1 MKQVRIETID
11 LKNFKGLTA
20 TYQLDGD
27 SHRFSGWHAT
37 GKSRIGDAIMFTLD
51 GADQKG
57 EQNPEQF
64 KNNDAEPGERP
75 ARVTLTIT
83 INGKEHTLLR
93 EIRERTHDADGH
105 RVVTGHSTYFELNG
119 TKVTKRDYDDFIADE
134 IGTPADIRKA
144 MQLWGIVHLSP
155 GELRQEILSIAG
167 DVTLQQVAD
176 AHPDVAPALELV
188 EDGDLTKTR
197 KNLDREIRAISPQ
210 KTELQNRIDENQH
223 ALDTLDK
230 PENIV
235 DLEQAVTKAEASETE
250 ARATLEALERGDNTD
265 ARNKIAALE
274 REIHELRD
282 AQTSRRKQAVAAE
295 RHDLEQ
301 EASEAQE
308 AADEKQKAARAAETT
323 LADDQRDERRMA
335 MEIKDIE
342 QHVAT
347 LKKGVETALKNR
359 DDLREQWAEV
369 SNEPVTVTAR
379 DVTPNEAALI
389 QAALDLVVEL
399 DELDQS
405 DLPDTAWKA
414 VDALV
419 ATCDATKYGMSAE
432 EAQQAAEAAKQ
443 KKLDDLAKTGQDANE
458 AVETRQKDLDAAA
471 ANLEVL
477 QQDHETMTGQVALS
491 QTAVDQARAA
501 EQEATKAATAAR
513 DALANLAMPPEDPTE
528 WEHLTRQIEELKQAI
543 DAPAENLDA
552 IRAQYDEAK
561 QAATAARAALA
572 DAKALANVATSTE
585 NRIEQLRNQ
594 FQAVVEN
601 HERLLR
607 NRDLLDKL
615 ARKQVEM
622 LDENLANTF
631 KVAKFQLLRINF
643 EGNLEEVCRIYTQDG
658 VPFTATNEAE
668 QAEIALDIALAKQ
681 RAIEVNAPI
690 IVDRRESYLSLPM
703 HLDGHQFVTM
713 QVTDTQGA
721 PLTVEKVEK

>member
-119 TKVTKRDYDDFIADE
+119 TKVAKRDYDDFIADE

-144 MQLWGIVHLSP
+144 MQLWGIVHLKP

-301 EASEAQE
+301 EAAEAQE

-335 MEIKDIE
+335 TEIKDIE

-379 DVTPNEAALI
+379 DLTPIEAGLI
-389 QAALDLVVEL
+389 QAAHDLLAALEGT
-399 DELDQS
+399 E
-405 DLPDTAWKA
+405 LPDDAEQA
-414 VDALV
+414 AQALV
-419 ATCDATKYGMSAE
+419 AQCDAAQYGMSAD

-471 ANLEVL
+471 ANLDML
-477 QQDHETMTGQVALS
+477 QQDYEVMTGQVRLS
-491 QTAVDQARAA
+491 QAAVDQARTA
-501 EQEATKAATAAR
+501 EQEATKAAAIAR
-513 DALANLAMPPEDPTE
+513 DNLANLAMPPEDPTE

-643 EGNLEEVCRIYTQDG
+643 EGNLEEVCRIYTQNG

-681 RAIEVNAPI
+681 RAIEINAPI

-713 QVTDTQGA
+713 QVTDTKGA